1 MYEVGKGV
9 AERLLARPA
18 RLAGSSLPYFTN
30 QPVAQADDWVE
41 CAVEDEVGQ

>member
-18 RLAGSSLPYFTN
+18 RLAGSSLPYFTTSPLLRPTTGSN
-30 QPVAQADDWVE
+30 AL
-41 CAVEDEVGQ
+41 